1 MNNNYLAIMAGG
13 IGSRFW
19 PASNEEKPKQF
30 LDILGTGRTLLQ
42 ATYDRYKNIFTKEN
56 IFIVTNNKYNDLV
69 LNQIPEMSLTN
80 VINEPSRNNTAPSVA
95 YTSLKIHNLNPKANI
110 VMAPSDHLILKEI
123 EFINIIQKSLNFAS
137 ENDAIITLGIP
148 PDRPDT
154 GYGYIEFNCKTDQI
168 DGNIYKVIS
177 FKEKPDLATAESYI
191 AQKNYLWNAGI
202 FIFKA
207 NNIINAFKKYAPEIF
222 RVLNKG
228 YKMFNTDSEKDF
240 IQENYPITPNIS
252 IDYAIMEK
260 ADNIYT
266 IPADISWSDLGTW
279 NSLHAFLNKDNYNN
293 AAIDS
298 ICKFIDSS
306 GNIIKSSHNK
316 KVFIKDLHNYI
327 IVDDNDTLLIYP
339 INKEQEIK
347 DIDKT

>member
-56 IFIVTNNKYNDLV
+56 IFIVTNSKYNDLV

-137 ENDAIITLGIP
+137 ENEAL
-148 PDRPDT
+148 
-154 GYGYIEFNCKTDQI
+154 
-168 DGNIYKVIS
+168 S
-177 FKEKPDLATAESYI
+177 
-191 AQKNYLWNAGI
+191 
-202 FIFKA
+202 
-207 NNIINAFKKYAPEIF
+207 
-222 RVLNKG
+222 
-228 YKMFNTDSEKDF
+228 
-240 IQENYPITPNIS
+240 
-252 IDYAIMEK
+252 
-260 ADNIYT
+260 
-266 IPADISWSDLGTW
+266 
-279 NSLHAFLNKDNYNN
+279 
-293 AAIDS
+293 
-298 ICKFIDSS
+298 
-306 GNIIKSSHNK
+306 
-316 KVFIKDLHNYI
+316 
-327 IVDDNDTLLIYP
+327 
-339 INKEQEIK
+339 
-347 DIDKT
+347 

>member
-1 MNNNYLAIMAGG
+1 MAGG
-13 IGSRFW
+13 VGSRFW

-42 ATYDRYKNIFTKEN
+42 ATYDRYKNIFLREN
-56 IFIVTNNKYNDLV
+56 IFIVTNCKYNDLV
-69 LNQIPEMSLTN
+69 FCQIPDLSLSN
-80 VINEPSRNNTAPSVA
+80 IINEPSRNNTAPSVA
-95 YTSLKIHNLNPKANI
+95 YTSLKIHNINPNANI

-123 EFINIIQKSLNFAS
+123 EFINIIKKSLYFAS

-148 PDRPDT
+148 PYRPDT
-154 GYGYIEFNCKTDQI
+154 GYGYIEFNNEINHKV
-168 DGNIYKVIS
+168 GNIYKVKS
-177 FKEKPDLATAESYI
+177 FKEKPDLATAEIYL
-191 AQKNYLWNAGI
+191 AQKKYLWNAGI

-207 NNIINAFKKYAPEIF
+207 ENIINAFKKYSPEIF
-222 RVLNKG
+222 RILYSG
-228 YKMFNTDSEKDF
+228 YNLFNTDSEKEF
-240 IQENYPITPNIS
+240 IQKNYPATPNIS

-260 ADNIYT
+260 ADNIFT

-279 NSLHAFLNKDNYNN
+279 NSLHAFLSKDNHNN

-298 ICKFIDSS
+298 KCRFFDSS
-306 GNIIKSSHNK
+306 GNIIKSAHNK
-316 KVFIKDLHNYI
+316 TVYIKDLHNYI

-347 DIDKT
+347 DLDKN

>member
-1 MNNNYLAIMAGG
+1 MAGG

-42 ATYDRYKNIFTKEN
+42 ATVDRYINIFSKEN
-56 IFIVTNNKYNDLV
+56 IFIVTNSKYNDLV
-69 LNQIPEMSLTN
+69 LSQIPEMSLSN

-95 YTSLKIHNLNPKANI
+95 YTSLKIHNLNPDANI

-123 EFINIIQKSLNFAS
+123 EFIKIIQKSLLFAS

-154 GYGYIEFNCKTDQI
+154 GYGYIEFNNDLEQI
-168 DGNIYKVIS
+168 SGNIYKVKS
-177 FKEKPDLATAESYI
+177 FKEKPDLATAEIYLS
-191 AQKNYLWNAGI
+191 QKKYLWNAGI
-202 FIFKA
+202 FVFKA
-207 NNIINAFKKYAPEIF
+207 NIIINAFKKYAPEIF
-222 RVLNKG
+222 RILNNG
-228 YKMFNTDSEKDF
+228 YNLLNTDSEKEF
-240 IQENYPITPNIS
+240 IQKNYPTTPNIS

-279 NSLHAFLNKDNYNN
+279 NSLHAFLNKDNNNN

-298 ICKFIDSS
+298 ECRFLDST

-316 KVFIKDLHNYI
+316 KVYIKDLHNYI

-347 DIDKT
+347 KIDKI